1 MAVGLGMDPS
11 RSTLFSFRGRAE
23 SAEREETLLQHLAR
37 RGLPTLQRSIR
48 YHRPRA
54 PFCGVG
60 HCTNCLVQVNG
71 EPNVRA
77 CQYLP
82 RAGDLITTSNAWPSP
97 KHDLMGLADWAFPRG
112 LDILH
117 GFRRPAWATP
127 IFQRLIRR
135 LSGYAPIG
143 SATAAP
149 PTVSSSPVELDVLV
163 VGAGRSGR
171 QVSRRL
177 AEAGRS
183 VGLIDRG
190 PIPAP
195 PPGVPLFPRSTVVF
209 LPPPHR
215 EGERPFEIVVVE
227 EPDRGRL
234 FRARTVVIA
243 SGAYDASLWF
253 AGNDRPGVMTAEGAL
268 AMAPEDQNPPFHR
281 ALIVGGG
288 ARAAEM
294 LDRFGAHTEAV
305 MAPGPISPE
314 VTRRAS
320 ELTVALYPR
329 TLLRATA
336 GRGRVRRARLRA
348 RGTGNEFSIA
358 VDAIVLAHRRVPQS
372 QLLFQAG
379 VQMEWRG
386 TAGSFFPALGA
397 GGRTSVPGL
406 FAVGEVAG
414 FNDDVTAEASAFAA
428 ADAILGRDVPPPFV
442 RGPDTPHELEGY
454 YRELLRLSPGLAK
467 EVACPCED
475 VLLREVQEAVAHGYH
490 ELEVVKRYTGLGTGL
505 CQGRYCLP
513 DALLVLAVLEGRS
526 PAEVGYIRQRP
537 PVVPVPLSALA
548 ELPEPMPEEP
558 APGRA

>member
-1 MAVGLGMDPS
+1 MDPS

-54 PFCGVG
+54 PFCGIG
-60 HCTNCLVQVNG
+60 NCTNCLVRVNG

-77 CQYLP
+77 CRYVP
-82 RAGDLITTSNAWPSP
+82 RTGDVVTTSNAWPSP
-97 KHDLMGLADWAFPRG
+97 EHDLMGVADLVFPRG
-112 LDILH
+112 LDVLH

-135 LSGYAPIG
+135 LTGYAPMA
-143 SATAAP
+143 SATTVAPAP
-149 PTVSSSPVELDVLV
+149 PSSPVELDVLV
-163 VGAGRSGR
+163 VGAGPSGR

-177 AEAGRS
+177 AEGGRS
-183 VGLIDRG
+183 VGLLDRG
-190 PIPAP
+190 LIPAP
-195 PPGVPLFPRSTVVF
+195 PPGVPLFPRSTAVF

-215 EGERPFEIVVVE
+215 GPERPFEIVVVE
-227 EPDRGRL
+227 EPDHGRL
-234 FRARTVVIA
+234 FRARIVVIA
-243 SGAYDASLWF
+243 SGAYDGSLWF
-253 AGNDRPGVMTAEGAL
+253 RGNDRPGVMTAEGAL
-268 AMAPEDQNPPFHR
+268 AMAPGERNPPFHQ

-294 LDRFGAHTEAV
+294 LDRFGAHSEAV
-305 MAPGPISPE
+305 MAPGAISPE

-320 ELTVALYPR
+320 ELAVTLYPR
-329 TLLRATA
+329 TLLRAA
-336 GRGRVRRARLRA
+336 SGRGRVRRAHLRA
-348 RGTGNEFSIA
+348 RGTGNEFSA
-358 VDAIVLAHRRVPQS
+358 EVDAIVLAHRRVPHS

-386 TAGSFFPALGA
+386 TAGSFFPVLGA

-406 FAVGEVAG
+406 FAVGEAAG
-414 FNDDVTAEASAFAA
+414 FSEDVTAEASAFAA
-428 ADAILGRDVPPPFV
+428 ADAILGRDVPAPAE
-442 RGPDTPHELEGY
+442 RGPDAPHELEGY
-454 YRELLRLSPGLAK
+454 YRELLRLSPGFSK

-475 VLLREVQEAVAHGYH
+475 VLLREVREAVARGYH
-490 ELEVVKRYTGLGTGL
+490 GLEVVKRYTGLGTGL

-526 PAEVGYIRQRP
+526 PAEVGFIRQRP

-548 ELPEPMPEEP
+548 ELPEPLPEEP
-558 APGRA
+558 VAGNA